1 MPISFTSYYSNK
13 KIMLSGWCRAP
24 PQKYILYLPLVQLL
38 LHSFELKT
46 IEVAWPGCCIAS
58 KMGLIKSGLSHS
70 WYIKANKSTTKCM
83 CVNFKKQTVSW
94 IITLKRGFSHLVK
107 NLSLYMCSPF
117 SEQSKVRDLEE
128 KCRIQSEQFG
138 LLSHELEKFRLQ
150 ASKVDLASSS
160 LLNNPSLS
168 VLTNGVGLTTERG
181 LYPKTQHSVL
191 QLYITC

>member
-1 MPISFTSYYSNK
+1 
-13 KIMLSGWCRAP
+13 
-24 PQKYILYLPLVQLL
+24 
-38 LHSFELKT
+38 
-46 IEVAWPGCCIAS
+46 
-58 KMGLIKSGLSHS
+58 
-70 WYIKANKSTTKCM
+70 M
-83 CVNFKKQTVSW
+83 CVNFKKQTVSG
-94 IITLKRGFSHLVK
+94 IITLKGGFSHLVK
-107 NLSLYMCSPF
+107 NLSLYVCSPF

-150 ASKVDLASSS
+150 ASKVDLAGSS

-181 LYPKTQHSVL
+181 LYPKTQHSVQL